1 MRNLVQCLQVIF
13 RNGAARERNIKC
25 TGWCL
30 SEAGRVGS
38 EKLAAGI
45 VQWVSASLIVKAR
58 ARSSMVRAS
67 GS

>member
-1 MRNLVQCLQVIF
+1 MK
-13 RNGAARERNIKC
+13 AARPS
-25 TGWCL
+25 T
-30 SEAGRVGS
+30 VGS
-38 EKLAAGI
+38 EKLPSGIAQWVKAARPPAVGNEKLAAGI

>member
-1 MRNLVQCLQVIF
+1 MK
-13 RNGAARERNIKC
+13 AAR
-25 TGWCL
+25 
-30 SEAGRVGS
+30 SSAVGS
-38 EKLAAGI
+38 LKLALGIVQWVKATSPGLGQREMAAGI

>member
-1 MRNLVQCLQVIF
+1 VK
-13 RNGAARERNIKC
+13 AARPS
-25 TGWCL
+25 T
-30 SEAGRVGS
+30 VGS
-38 EKLAAGI
+38 EKSAVGNDKLAAGI

>member
-1 MRNLVQCLQVIF
+1 MK
-13 RNGAARERNIKC
+13 AARPS
-25 TGWCL
+25 G
-30 SEAGRVGS
+30 VGDEEVAVYS